1 MITTSIL
8 AISFAHLA
16 LMPAKTEWM
25 VLPPIIHKNLAIYPV
40 VDRSNSNV
48 GTNYITLDEGLKT
61 GTVRVTEMDG
71 GTPLIR
77 PRNGA
82 SAGGQ
87 TANAQQNRQGGQGG
101 GAQVNSLAIINES
114 GKILILMAGEMVIGG
129 KQDRIIQKDGLIAPS
144 KYAQSLEVFCVEHGR
159 WSGGTSNF
167 ASAPNS
173 AGKPATAGGYGG
185 GGAVADPTIR
195 GSAQAAGSQSEVWAK
210 VEDKNRKSGVA
221 SGATTY
227 QGTLNSAKNQKD
239 SGDYLKAMEA
249 KFPKKAAV
257 GAIVSVNGHLIWADC
272 FADDSI
278 FQKYEGKLMRSYV
291 VEAITEYLPSTAYDH
306 PTAEKARS
314 FLFDVAGNS
323 TFEGKSDV
331 YKLTRIVGKNHLI
344 HELSDET
351 GKGSLAVH
359 FNKMLKK

>member
-16 LMPAKTEWM
+16 FMPAKTEWA
-25 VLPPIIHKNLAIYPV
+25 VLPPIVHKNLAIYPV
-40 VDRSNSNV
+40 VDRANSNV

-61 GTVRVTEMDG
+61 GTVRVTEMDE

-77 PRNGA
+77 PRNGVPA
-82 SAGGQ
+82 GQ
-87 TANAQQNRQGGQGG
+87 TANSQQRTQSH

-114 GKILILMAGEMVIGG
+114 GKMLILMAGEMVIGG

-159 WSGGTSNF
+159 WSGNVSGFTP
-167 ASAPNS
+167 APNS
-173 AGKPATAGGYGG
+173 AGKAGAGGYGG

-195 GSAQAAGSQSEVWAK
+195 GSAQSAGSQSEVWAK

-221 SGATTY
+221 TEATTY

-291 VEAITEYLPSTAYDH
+291 VEAITEFLPSTAYDH
-306 PTAEKARS
+306 PSAAKARE
-314 FLFDVAGNS
+314 FLFDNSGTS

-331 YKLTRIVGKNHLI
+331 YKLTRIVGKSHLI
-344 HELSDET
+344 HELTDVT

>member
-16 LMPAKTEWM
+16 FMPAKTEWM
-25 VLPPIIHKNLAIYPV
+25 VLPPIVHKNLAIYPV
-40 VDRSNSNV
+40 VDRLNSNV
-48 GTNYITLDEGLKT
+48 GANYITLDEGLKA
-61 GTVRVTEMDG
+61 GSVRVTELGG
-71 GTPLIR
+71 GTPLVR
-77 PRNGA
+77 PRNGVP
-82 SAGGQ
+82 AGGQ
-87 TANAQQNRQGGQGG
+87 TANAQQGGQGG

-129 KQDRIIQKDGLIAPS
+129 KQDRILQKDGLVPS
-144 KYAQSLEVFCVEHGR
+144 SKNPQSLEVFCVEHGR
-159 WSGGTSNF
+159 WSGN
-167 ASAPNS
+167 ASGFTPAPNS
-173 AGKPATAGGYGG
+173 AGKPASAAGYGG

-195 GSAQAAGSQSEVWAK
+195 GSAQSAGSQSEVWAK

-221 SGATTY
+221 TGATTY

-239 SGDYLKAMEA
+239 SGDYLKVMEA
-249 KFPKKAAV
+249 KFPKRAAV

-306 PTAEKARS
+306 PSAGKAKE
-314 FLFDVAGNS
+314 FLFDNSGSS